1 MIDADGAFSSATA
14 NTSGFREFAYVF
26 TNERGQNSHPP
37 HQDHPGHF
45 TCDDGSVTVP
55 PAAKTLG
62 VTTLTLSSKVAAG
75 KATVAGKVTV
85 KNRTGQAME
94 KVQVGVIWTRPDGTS
109 VEQFAT
115 TDKFGAAYF
124 STTGAKGSYRAVIS
138 ESALTDYAAAANSI
152 WTAAITVK

>member
-37 HQDHPGHF
+37 HPDHPGHF

-55 PAAKTLG
+55 AAAKTLG

-109 VEQFAT
+109 VEQFAA
-115 TDKFGAAYF
+115 TDKFGVAYF
-124 STTGAKGSYRAVIS
+124 STTGAKGSYRAVS
-138 ESALTDYAAAANSI
+138 RSRR
-152 WTAAITVK
+152 WRITQQQRIRSGPPRSR